1 MSISQFASLYD
12 GQEVFV
18 WSDCLLDLGTD
29 FLVGNSVFVL
39 DAKYLAVAPH
49 FHGLSSSLE
58 LKYASTTPSLP
69 VIPAPD
75 TLMLIVTL
83 TSDVH
88 VVSVSLGSSPYPWK
102 VRRQTRYI
110 CRLVRPTAPFCSRGK

>member
-12 GQEVFV
+12 DQEVFL
-18 WSDCLLDLGTD
+18 WSDCLLGLSTD

-88 VVSVSLGSSPYPWK
+88 VVSVSLGSTPYPWK
-102 VRRQTRYI
+102 VRRQARYI